1 MNELISKIN
10 RFGAREKDEQSL
22 LLKVGEI
29 CRDAA
34 ATFTTKKKRK
44 HQLHR
49 LYFHSKERRLKR
61 KSNDCFVKRI
71 NRPKAISAK
80 PEIAQSDEV

>member
-1 MNELISKIN
+1 MFKYTHRNKQRLEGNKMNELISKIN

-34 ATFTTKKKRK
+34 ATFTT
-44 HQLHR
+44 
-49 LYFHSKERRLKR
+49 R
-61 KSNDCFVKRI
+61 KSESINPTAFTFTVKKDGLKEKVMI
-71 NRPKAISAK
+71 
-80 PEIAQSDEV
+80 VL

>member
-10 RFGAREKDEQSL
+10 RFGAREKDEQRL

-34 ATFTTKKKRK
+34 ATFTTKKSESISYTAFTFTVKK
-44 HQLHR
+44 DGL
-49 LYFHSKERRLKR
+49 KEKVMIVL
-61 KSNDCFVKRI
+61 
-71 NRPKAISAK
+71 
-80 PEIAQSDEV
+80 

>member
-34 ATFTTKKKRK
+34 ATFTTQKSESISYTAFTFTVKKDG
-44 HQLHR
+44 L
-49 LYFHSKERRLKR
+49 KEKVMIVL
-61 KSNDCFVKRI
+61 
-71 NRPKAISAK
+71 
-80 PEIAQSDEV
+80 

>member
-22 LLKVGEI
+22 LLKIGEI

-34 ATFTTKKKRK
+34 ATFTT
-44 HQLHR
+44 
-49 LYFHSKERRLKR
+49 R
-61 KSNDCFVKRI
+61 KSESIPTFQPNLT
-71 NRPKAISAK
+71 NRNMSRNRR
-80 PEIAQSDEV
+80 

>member
-34 ATFTTKKKRK
+34 ATFTTKKSESIS
-44 HQLHR
+44 
-49 LYFHSKERRLKR
+49 YTAFT
-61 KSNDCFVKRI
+61 FTVK
-71 NRPKAISAK
+71 K
-80 PEIAQSDEV
+80 DG